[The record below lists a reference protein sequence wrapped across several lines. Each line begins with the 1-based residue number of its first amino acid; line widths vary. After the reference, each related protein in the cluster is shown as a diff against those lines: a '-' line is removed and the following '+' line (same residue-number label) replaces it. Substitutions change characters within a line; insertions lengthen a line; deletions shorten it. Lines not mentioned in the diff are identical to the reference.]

1 MGGGGGGTKKGL
13 QLANVSPVGRTVYE
27 LASNH
32 ITKNYNICTLR
43 LRTRFLYKLGAFI
56 EEEIQETNMLPPYL
70 KDNRDCGQGG
80 R

>member
-1 MGGGGGGTKKGL
+1 MGEGGGGTKKGL

-27 LASNH
+27 LASNQ

-43 LRTRFLYKLGAFI
+43 LLAFFINGAFI